1 MPVASPPEATVCIP
15 PLVIV
20 VLLALPDTV
29 SLPPALIVV
38 PVALPPNCTT

>member
-1 MPVASPPEATVCIP
+1 
-15 PLVIV
+15 VIV